1 MVIRRGFARA
11 VVALVALLAV
21 AGCASDGSTMS
32 EGAAVELGEQVRQVR
47 AAATAGAPDD
57 ARAGLAAID
66 SAVERLQ
73 ASGEISRDDAE
84 RITAATTDVDRRL
97 GLLTTSTSNP
107 ATTLVPTTAPA
118 PVRTAPPDAPPG
130 QSPTDDEEDEDDEE
144 EDDKDDED
152 PPKGPKDKAGP
163 GRGRG

>member
-1 MVIRRGFARA
+1 
-11 VVALVALLAV
+11 
-21 AGCASDGSTMS
+21 MS
-32 EGAAVELGEQVRQVR
+32 EAAVVELGEQVQQVR
-47 AAATAGAPDD
+47 AAATAGDPAD

-73 ASGEISRDDAE
+73 GRGEISRDDAD
-84 RITAATTDVDRRL
+84 RIIAATADVNRRL
-97 GLLTTSTSNP
+97 GLLTTSTSEP

-130 QSPTDDEEDEDDEE
+130 QSPAEDEEDEDDEE
-144 EDDKDDED
+144 KDDED